1 MPASLSY
8 KAAPATMQDTNV
20 ILIGIFFKVGIKTR
34 DGKSLK
40 FQLKGQAVWHR
51 ELLSFK
57 TCKGGPH
64 ENSLSPSSGFHSPQE
79 KKKINTQYSHCAH
92 FREIQT
98 GKVCVHQG
106 PHQYIK

>member
-79 KKKINTQYSHCAH
+79 KKKN
-92 FREIQT
+92 
-98 GKVCVHQG
+98 
-106 PHQYIK
+106 